1 MLAIKY
7 LCIVGQIEARRL
19 VSAYVFSPTL
29 FLYNNR
35 YHKNLLSANGLLPNL
50 KGRSLLK
57 CSRQLAEKKSEV
69 TYGLSDSETGGKSVD
84 D

>member
-1 MLAIKY
+1 MLAILKY
-7 LCIVGQIEARRL
+7 LCSGQIEARRL

-57 CSRQLAEKKSEV
+57 CSRQLAEGRGRK
-69 TYGLSDSETGGKSVD
+69 TDDSPSTGSGQAGSK
-84 D
+84 